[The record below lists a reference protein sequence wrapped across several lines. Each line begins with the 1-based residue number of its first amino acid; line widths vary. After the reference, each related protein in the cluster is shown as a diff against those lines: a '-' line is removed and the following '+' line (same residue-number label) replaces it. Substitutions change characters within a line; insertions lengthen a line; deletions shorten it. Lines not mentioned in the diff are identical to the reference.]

1 MVGQHIGR
9 RDPHGA
15 ARAGWAAILLVLG
28 VQASAALAFV
38 VIPAYF
44 VRAFTSETAVIAI
57 GVQLLGIASAFQL
70 FDGLQVT
77 TTGALR
83 GLGETRVP
91 MLVSLV
97 GYWISGLPLGW
108 WLCFRGG
115 YGVHGLWIGLA
126 ASLALVGTALL
137 VLWRVRIG
145 QAARAQ
151 APIVVTA

>member
-1 MVGQHIGR
+1 MNELRR
-9 RDPHGA
+9 RDVLLFLHA
-15 ARAGWAAILLVLG
+15 AFG
-28 VQASAALAFV
+28 VWVGIHAFRT
-38 VIPAYF
+38 F
-44 VRAFTSETAVIAI
+44 VPTAVWNLADGLPLYLKGGIAI